1 MQETNEWSTEF
12 VRSSDTLQDLE
23 WKDWFGACRDSNSWT
38 ARFNFIH
45 RRHCSVFFPPQTL
58 GISLVRTGFLNDL
71 PLWHR
76 WWHEPKT
83 IITSD
88 WRQFPTAKLRLANAD
103 TAFIRSMCHFED
115 CLVLQSGQQTSKEL
129 YISCDPANF
138 QIFWILN
145 LYKQTCC
152 YEWFVRNQRSCCRSK
167 APTAS
172 VWLTPHF
179 VRTIS
184 RLCTKKTNVAPKSRS
199 SAPLRSWHQNCL
211 HQASYPCGRLPETSH
226 RIGRWSKIWTRQL
239 ESIRSHHL
247 TGRTNIIHIYISFP

>member
-1 MQETNEWSTEF
+1 MKKKKWRCTNFSYPCLNSEFYRKTTHRCRRPINEAPNLCGHLILCRIWSEKIDSELAEIRTT
-12 VRSSDTLQDLE
+12 VLPSWISLTLEQH
-23 WKDWFGACRDSNSWT
+23 DSTSY
-38 ARFNFIH
+38 IEGI
-45 RRHCSVFFPPQTL
+45 VLFFFAPQTL

-115 CLVLQSGQQTSKEL
+115 CLVLQSGRQTSKEL

-172 VWLTPHF
+172 VPHWDPG
-179 VRTIS
+179 
-184 RLCTKKTNVAPKSRS
+184 TKTAFTK
-199 SAPLRSWHQNCL
+199 
-211 HQASYPCGRLPETSH
+211 LPTLAVDFL
-226 RIGRWSKIWTRQL
+226 KP
-239 ESIRSHHL
+239 L
-247 TGRTNIIHIYISFP
+247 TGSATDQKSELDN